1 MNTPSTHC
9 LSSTLRR
16 SGSAMLLLIVA
27 GCATVSPDGGV
38 ADLEQLTAG
47 KTIGSATGTTTARI
61 ARPGVDSAAAVAD
74 LLKAP
79 LTADAAVRVALLNN
93 PGLQVAL
100 ASSGVNISDAVSAS
114 NQAKRQAQQDI
125 TLLSAQ
131 ARKAWVN
138 AVAASQTARYMAD
151 VKAAAEAGG
160 ELARR
165 MARVGNWS
173 KLQQAR
179 EQALLADATAQLARA
194 RQTAFSER
202 EKLVLIMGLWGA
214 QTRFEL
220 PDQLPDLPQQAL
232 EIPDIEA
239 RALQERLDVR
249 LATAQWQALQA
260 KPRESGPDGLW
271 DGMRDSAR
279 VREVAIKARSE
290 AREAYHGYRTA
301 YDLARHYRDEVVP
314 LRKFINDEM
323 MLRYNGMLAS
333 VWDLLADTRAQ
344 VMSVNSAIEAQRDFW
359 LAEADLQTLLAG
371 ASPGALAGLRP
382 GATANGPAPA
392 AH

>member
-1 MNTPSTHC
+1 MNAPSTTC
-9 LSSTLRR
+9 LSGTLRR
-16 SGSAMLLLIVA
+16 SGCALLLLISA
-27 GCATVSPDGGV
+27 GCATASPDGGV
-38 ADLEQLTAG
+38 DSLQQLTAG
-47 KTIGSATGTTTARI
+47 KTIGTTTATASI
-61 ARPGVDSAAAVAD
+61 ARPAVDSAATVAE
-74 LLKAP
+74 LLKTP

-93 PGLQVAL
+93 PGLQATL
-100 ASSGVNISDAVSAS
+100 ASSGLNISDATSAS

-151 VKAAAEAGG
+151 VTAAAEASG

-173 KLQQAR
+173 RLQQAR
-179 EQALLADATAQLARA
+179 EQLLLAEASAQLARA
-194 RQTAFSER
+194 RQAAFSER
-202 EKLVLIMGLWGA
+202 EKLVLILGLWGA
-214 QTRFEL
+214 QTRFAL
-220 PDQLPDLPQQAL
+220 PEQLPDLPAQAL
-232 EIPDIEA
+232 ELPDIEA
-239 RALQERLDVR
+239 RALNERLDLR

-260 KPRESGPDGLW
+260 RPRASGPDAMW
-271 DGMRDSAR
+271 DAMRDSAQ
-279 VREVAIKARSE
+279 VREIAIKARSE
-290 AREAYHGYRTA
+290 ARETYHGYRTA

-323 MLRYNGMLAS
+323 VLRYNGMLAS
-333 VWDLLADTRAQ
+333 VWELLADTRAQ
-344 VMSVNSAIEAQRDFW
+344 AMSINSAIEAQRDFW

-371 ASPGALAGLRP
+371 ASPGAPAGLKP
-382 GATANGPAPA
+382 GAAANGPAPA